1 MLLTSIIDAN
11 IKDISG
17 YSVSE
22 QFVDEVIFT
31 GLMHGFY
38 KEYGEDVKAV
48 GESSDAAVAIQEGL
62 LDACYEREHP
72 TYLVGFLKLVLSL
85 ANAHYYLGRGIIS
98 MLK

>member
-1 MLLTSIIDAN
+1 M
-11 IKDISG
+11 G
-17 YSVSE
+17 
-22 QFVDEVIFT
+22 EVIFT